1 MPSSRATTAKPWPSL
16 TRWTAATLNSAVYA
30 CFGTL
35 NIPDS
40 LPFRRVYTRP
50 VGRRNFWGSSDHAGV
65 EMCEHKGVGHPDT
78 LCDGAVE
85 AAARALGRAYLD
97 DYNAVLHFNL
107 DKALLVGGL
116 SEPRFGGGRITR
128 RMKLFVSGPVTTR
141 VSGSPE
147 TVIRQAVSDHVAGTL
162 KLEDGLIDVVPM
174 LRPGAPCLQRVNA
187 CTGMPLANDTSFGVG
202 YAPLS
207 DLEQRVLK
215 AAELLKS
222 DVLRTTFPALGFDY
236 KIMGHRI
243 GELMRLTIALAFV
256 DRYVVDAA
264 SYFSQK
270 SAVKTFLASHLGEAC
285 TVRCNALDEP
295 HAREESGL
303 YLTVTGLSAE
313 QGDDGEVGRGNRIN
327 GLITPGRPMSL
338 EAVAGKNPASHVGKL
353 YNVLAHRLAQS
364 IFDDLDGAMTVTVR
378 LLSAIGSRIDEP
390 QLAAVDVCASDR
402 LSDAQRHRIR
412 ERVAHGLA
420 GPSALTRELIDG
432 SVPVC

>member
-1 MPSSRATTAKPWPSL
+1 MASTANIVVTVES
-16 TRWTAATLNSAVYA
+16 AASHH
-30 CFGTL
+30 
-35 NIPDS
+35 D
-40 LPFRRVYTRP
+40 
-50 VGRRNFWGSSDHAGV
+50 AGV
-65 EMCEHKGVGHPDT
+65 EICEHKGVGHPDT

-97 DYNAVLHFNL
+97 DYNVVQHFNL

-128 RMKLFVSGPVTTR
+128 RMKLFVSGPVTAL

-147 TVIRQAVSDHVAGTL
+147 KVIRQAVSDHFAGML

-187 CTGMPLANDTSFGVG
+187 CAGMPLANDTSFGVG

-207 DLEQRVLK
+207 DLEQRVLR

-222 DVLRTTFPALGFDY
+222 DALRDAFPAVGFDY

-243 GELMRLTIALAFV
+243 GERMHLTIALAFV
-256 DRYVVDAA
+256 DRYVADAA

-270 SAVKTFLASHLGEAC
+270 SALEMCLAKHLGEAC
-285 TVRCNALDEP
+285 TVRCNALDDP

-353 YNVLAHRLAQS
+353 YNVLAHRLAQC
-364 IFDDLDGAMTVTVR
+364 ILDDLGGATRVTVR
-378 LLSAIGSRIDEP
+378 LLSAIGNRIDEP
-390 QLAAVDVCASDR
+390 ELAAVDVYASDG
-402 LSDAQRHRIR
+402 LSGAQRRRIQ
-412 ERVAHGLA
+412 EHVAYELA
-420 GPSALTRELIDG
+420 GLSALTQELIDG
-432 SVPVC
+432 NVPIC